1 MAGAALDVPLPR
13 PVGKQAYCM
22 LSVLIICAALT
33 PSAPYEDTQGRF
45 TLTLAPSWSLAPRF
59 GQTEGMRFARTLA
72 ERHGGQTAYLEVEAR
87 EQGEASAWADRSAAA
102 LRRQGHRVRRSRS
115 RVGGRA
121 GLRVRAKKGRHHIR
135 CDYLQ
140 APDLAFRLCAEGS
153 QRDLRVVAE
162 DLERMLSS
170 FQVGGGTAEGASA
183 PAPALQAEAARPSS
197 SIEGRFVG
205 ATGTVFE
212 LKPGRRFTLGSASG
226 TYTAQDGLLRL
237 SMPQGKEVSFRYTLQ
252 GDLLTLTSTK
262 LGKPATYRKSR
273 PGAQTNASG
282 RLPGAWQA
290 GSIRLVLKGD
300 GSFSLG
306 DDEGKWVAEQ
316 GHLRLRKKSGDV
328 VSYLFTVTQDAL
340 HLSGGDLDDPVQL
353 TRARAAR

>member
-1 MAGAALDVPLPR
+1 
-13 PVGKQAYCM
+13 M
-22 LSVLIICAALT
+22 LSVLIISAALT
-33 PSAPYEDTQGRF
+33 ASAPYEDTQGRF
-45 TLTLAPSWSLAPRF
+45 TLTLAPSWALAPRF

-72 ERHGGQTAYLEVEAR
+72 ERHGGQTVYLEVEAR
-87 EQGEASAWADRSAAA
+87 EQGEASSWAERSAAA
-102 LRRQGHRVRRSRS
+102 LRRQGHSVRRTPSRI
-115 RVGGRA
+115 GGRA

-140 APDLAFRLCAEGS
+140 APELAYRLCAEGS

-162 DLERMLSS
+162 DLKRMLGS
-170 FQVGGGTAEGASA
+170 FQLGGGRVESASR
-183 PAPALQAEAARPSS
+183 PEPSPPSSAARPSS
-197 SIEGRFVG
+197 PIEGRFVG
-205 ATGTVFE
+205 TTGTVFE
-212 LKPGRRFTLGSASG
+212 LKPGRKFTLGSASG

-237 SMPQGKEVSFRYTLQ
+237 SLKQGKEISFRYTLQ

-262 LGKPATYRKSR
+262 LGKPATYRRSR
-273 PGAQTNASG
+273 AAAPAEGGG

-340 HLSGGDLDDPVQL
+340 HLSGGDLDDPVKL